1 MLIPRNVSTARC
13 PAPRR
18 NMPIKAWI
26 HTTETLNPG
35 NLKQKKQIFLIMKRN
50 ILSNST
56 NINKRNNYLSPQT
69 SHLKQLPLTSNI
81 KQLPLTWNISF
92 QTITSHLKHQTITSH
107 LKHQTITSHLKHL
120 ISNNYLSPQTSN
132 NYLSPETS
140 HFKQLPL
147 TSNIK
152 QLPLTSNIKQLP
164 LTSNLK
170 QLPLTSNNWTQ
181 KRPCSWK
188 SRSWFG
194 TGTNT
199 FLFVRTYDSS

>member
-81 KQLPLTWNISF
+81 KQLPLTWNISS

-107 LKHQTITSHLKHL
+107 LKHQTITSHLK
-120 ISNNYLSPQTSN
+120 PQTI
-132 NYLSPETS
+132 TS
-140 HFKQLPL
+140 H
-147 TSNIK
+147 
-152 QLPLTSNIKQLP
+152 
-164 LTSNLK
+164 LK
-170 QLPLTSNNWTQ
+170 QL
-181 KRPCSWK
+181 
-188 SRSWFG
+188 
-194 TGTNT
+194 NT
-199 FLFVRTYDSS
+199 EKTMQLEIKVLIWDRHQYFFICQNLR

>member
-50 ILSNST
+50 ILSNFT

-81 KQLPLTWNISF
+81 KQLPLTWNIS
-92 QTITSHLKHQTITSH
+92 SQTITSH

-132 NYLSPETS
+132 NYLSP
-140 HFKQLPL
+140 Q
-147 TSNIK
+147 
-152 QLPLTSNIKQLP
+152 
-164 LTSNLK
+164 
-170 QLPLTSNNWTQ
+170 TSNNYLSPQTSNNYLSPQTTEHKKDHAVGNQGPDLGQAPILFYLSEPTIVPKIWWIV
-181 KRPCSWK
+181 KVMV
-188 SRSWFG
+188 F
-194 TGTNT
+194 NAT
-199 FLFVRTYDSS
+199 FNNISVMYRGSQF